1 MSKSKKVR
9 ISLYLTER
17 QFEYIQKKSEK
28 WKTNTSDAVR
38 TMIQKN
44 LDWDEGIR
52 VRGGLTFEEASER
65 LTPNQRIEDAI
76 YRTQAH

>member
-28 WKTNTSDAVR
+28 WKTNTSDTVR

-44 LDWDEGIR
+44 LDWDECIR
-52 VRGGLTFEEASER
+52 VRGELTVDQKQADNIF
-65 LTPNQRIEDAI
+65 
-76 YRTQAH
+76 RTMAH

>member
-28 WKTNTSDAVR
+28 WKTNTSDTVR

-44 LDWDEGIR
+44 LDWDECIR
-52 VRGGLTFEEASER
+52 VRGELTVEK
-65 LTPNQRIEDAI
+65 Q
-76 YRTQAH
+76 QADNIFKSMAH

>member
-17 QFEYIQKKSEK
+17 QYEYIQKKSEK

-52 VRGGLTFEEASER
+52 ARGELTVDQNLADNIF
-65 LTPNQRIEDAI
+65 
-76 YRTQAH
+76 RTMAH

>member
-28 WKTNTSDAVR
+28 WKTNTSDTVR

-44 LDWDEGIR
+44 LDWDECIR
-52 VRGGLTFEEASER
+52 VRGELTVDQKLADNIF
-65 LTPNQRIEDAI
+65 
-76 YRTQAH
+76 RTMAH

>member
-28 WKTNTSDAVR
+28 WKTNTSDTVR

-44 LDWDEGIR
+44 LDWDECIR
-52 VRGGLTFEEASER
+52 VRGELAVDK
-65 LTPNQRIEDAI
+65 Q
-76 YRTQAH
+76 QADNIFRSMAH

>member
-17 QFEYIQKKSEK
+17 QYEYIQKKSEK

-52 VRGGLTFEEASER
+52 ARGELTVDQKQADNIF
-65 LTPNQRIEDAI
+65 
-76 YRTQAH
+76 RTMAH